1 MSELSDI
8 STENVATTRSPT
20 GNTKMH
26 GVTGKTATSTSFSER
41 VKNTLGNFFPF
52 TLGSGTGDEVET
64 QKEEEDDVEQDDLIS
79 QLSLNSSTHESG
91 ARTNRE
97 TGSSDQF
104 GVLRTMNKTIYAS
117 QQSRNFVTIKNSEE
131 QF

>member
-1 MSELSDI
+1 
-8 STENVATTRSPT
+8 
-20 GNTKMH
+20 MH

-64 QKEEEDDVEQDDLIS
+64 LKEEEDDVEQDDFGFQI
-79 QLSLNSSTHESG
+79 SLNSSTHESG

-131 QF
+131 QT